1 MIPSKTACWHYAL
14 QPQPLVF
21 SRPPAG
27 YPKSRHASP
36 SSATCTEGFT
46 MRIEAQVVGQFGVQ
60 LCRSSLMD
68 F

>member
-46 MRIEAQVVGQFGVQ
+46 MRIEAQVV
-60 LCRSSLMD
+60 
-68 F
+68 